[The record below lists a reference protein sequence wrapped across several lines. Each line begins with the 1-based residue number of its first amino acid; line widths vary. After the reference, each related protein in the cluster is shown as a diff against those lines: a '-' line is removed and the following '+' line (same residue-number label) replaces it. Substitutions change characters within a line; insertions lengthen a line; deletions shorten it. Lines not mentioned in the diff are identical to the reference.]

1 MRHLKDSP
9 VFSGDQCLLRDEGI
23 ITPGDDTSRANMRI
37 AVWLTP
43 YAPALLLFST
53 NVCLVSVVASK
64 QSCPRSFQ
72 MCLNLQFSTC
82 EPDSTSRWTF
92 FQHILCQRS
101 GVSTLIVSWLS
112 HYELELNPK
121 ISKTF
126 PCMPC
131 LIWKYLIKRS
141 VLCFGFFI
149 VFFFSSSIKPG
160 QLPLNEYKQ
169 HALKVTRLT
178 VLLLL

>member
-1 MRHLKDSP
+1 MTPPGPID
-9 VFSGDQCLLRDEGI
+9 LLHE
-23 ITPGDDTSRANMRI
+23 N
-37 AVWLTP
+37 VWLTP
-43 YAPALLLFST
+43 NAPVPLLFRDSST

-64 QSCPRSFQ
+64 QSCPPSFQ
-72 MCLNLQFSTC
+72 MDLYLQFSTC
-82 EPDSTSRWTF
+82 EADSRSRWTF
-92 FQHILCQRS
+92 FQHVLCQRS

-112 HYELELNPK
+112 HCELELNQK
-121 ISKTF
+121 IFKTV

-141 VLCFGFFI
+141 VLCVGVFI
-149 VFFFSSSIKPG
+149 VFLFSSSIKPG

-169 HALKVTRLT
+169 HALKVTQLT

>member
-1 MRHLKDSP
+1 M
-9 VFSGDQCLLRDEGI
+9 RDEGI
-23 ITPGDDTSRANMRI
+23 ITAGEDTSRGDTRI

-43 YAPALLLFST
+43 YASAPLLFST

-64 QSCPRSFQ
+64 QSSPQSVQ
-72 MCLNLQFSTC
+72 MCLYLQFLTC

-92 FQHILCQRS
+92 FQHLQRS

-112 HYELELNPK
+112 HYELELNQK
-121 ISKTF
+121 IFKTV

-141 VLCFGFFI
+141 VLRFGFFI

-169 HALKVTRLT
+169 PALKVTWLT